1 MNSKI
6 QIFRKSVTLY
16 YASEGV
22 YRKSLGI
29 TVKDEDAKAVKAN
42 LEKENLSNFDKYA
55 INKIL
60 IEKKKLDNIIHNYYI
75 EHKEKITSKK
85 LRSIYN
91 NKHNNV
97 YSKKVLDQLELFIQQ
112 KRETFIRNGNQLIS
126 LKDYNSLKNTIID
139 YQIDKKIDLSI
150 YELDLEF
157 IKDFVDFMR
166 RKRVSDKN
174 KTFLTKGGLNNKTLG
189 KRLSSFKSF
198 IRFLPIDIQRKLFTV
213 FDKRVVCK
221 LTRMSASA
229 YRTKLNTLKVKC
241 GISPLSLCLKRHPLQ
256 LAKSEVNKIKALFQ
270 DTDLQCWPAISLYY
284 KGVRD
289 RELYISK
296 STFYNYIN
304 ILGLNRKWKKE
315 IKKKT
320 GIISKMPNEYLH
332 VDTTFW
338 KLSENVKAAIVFVSD
353 NFSKKVLGWSV
364 SLNKDANNVK
374 QALEHAIATI
384 HQYHPKHLT
393 TILVADGGSE
403 NHNMTIDNLLL
414 ETTYPEISK
423 VIAMKDISFSNSPIE
438 AINKIMKR
446 YLRFHKP
453 ETIDQ
458 LIECLELIVKDYNE
472 KRPHGSLLGLTPL
485 EAYTNAIVNLNFK
498 NQQLNIRRLRIL
510 ENKNTNCKSC
520 N

>member
-29 TVKDEDAKAVKAN
+29 TVKDEHAKAVKAN

-55 INKIL
+55 VNKIL

-97 YSKKVLDQLELFIQQ
+97 YSEKMLDQLELFIQQ

-198 IRFLPIDIQRKLFTV
+198 IRFLPIDIQRKL
-213 FDKRVVCK
+213 RC
-221 LTRMSASA
+221 
-229 YRTKLNTLKVKC
+229 
-241 GISPLSLCLKRHPLQ
+241 ISPL
-256 LAKSEVNKIKALFQ
+256 
-270 DTDLQCWPAISLYY
+270 IS
-284 KGVRD
+284 R
-289 RELYISK
+289 
-296 STFYNYIN
+296 T
-304 ILGLNRKWKKE
+304 
-315 IKKKT
+315 
-320 GIISKMPNEYLH
+320 
-332 VDTTFW
+332 
-338 KLSENVKAAIVFVSD
+338 
-353 NFSKKVLGWSV
+353 
-364 SLNKDANNVK
+364 
-374 QALEHAIATI
+374 
-384 HQYHPKHLT
+384 
-393 TILVADGGSE
+393 
-403 NHNMTIDNLLL
+403 
-414 ETTYPEISK
+414 
-423 VIAMKDISFSNSPIE
+423 
-438 AINKIMKR
+438 
-446 YLRFHKP
+446 
-453 ETIDQ
+453 
-458 LIECLELIVKDYNE
+458 
-472 KRPHGSLLGLTPL
+472 
-485 EAYTNAIVNLNFK
+485 
-498 NQQLNIRRLRIL
+498 RL
-510 ENKNTNCKSC
+510 
-520 N
+520 

>member
-55 INKIL
+55 VNKIL

-97 YSKKVLDQLELFIQQ
+97 YSEKVLDQLELFIQQ

-198 IRFLPIDIQRKLFTV
+198 IRFLPIDIQRKLRYTSDEFIN
-213 FDKRVVCK
+213 
-221 LTRMSASA
+221 LI
-229 YRTKLNTLKVKC
+229 NT
-241 GISPLSLCLKRHPLQ
+241 
-256 LAKSEVNKIKALFQ
+256 N
-270 DTDLQCWPAISLYY
+270 
-284 KGVRD
+284 
-289 RELYISK
+289 
-296 STFYNYIN
+296 IN
-304 ILGLNRKWKKE
+304 IKVNSNDIHRLALSKDDIDEFLKIPITNPKE
-315 IKKKT
+315 QFTRDWFYIACFT
-320 GIISKMPNEYLH
+320 ALRYGDI
-332 VDTTFW
+332 
-338 KLSENVKAAIVFVSD
+338 
-353 NFSKKVLGWSV
+353 V
-364 SLNKDANNVK
+364 SLNKSHIVKNGETMIIEKSTNKTNV
-374 QALEHAIATI
+374 
-384 HQYHPKHLT
+384 
-393 TILVADGGSE
+393 V
-403 NHNMTIDNLLL
+403 
-414 ETTYPEISK
+414 
-423 VIAMKDISFSNSPIE
+423 V
-438 AINKIMKR
+438 KIM
-446 YLRFHKP
+446 LRA
-453 ETIDQ
+453 
-458 LIECLELIVKDYNE
+458 ECLEILKKYNYNLYIANHSINKSLKEFFKKSAHFNEPFPKHKKKDGTPYKKYELITTHTGRRTLLTRLLNE
-472 KRPHGSLLGLTPL
+472 MKVSVPKIM
-485 EAYTNAIVNLNFK
+485 AISGHTQQSTLNK
-498 NQQLNIRRLRIL
+498 YIQVSEDIVDISQL
-510 ENKNTNCKSC
+510 
-520 N
+520 